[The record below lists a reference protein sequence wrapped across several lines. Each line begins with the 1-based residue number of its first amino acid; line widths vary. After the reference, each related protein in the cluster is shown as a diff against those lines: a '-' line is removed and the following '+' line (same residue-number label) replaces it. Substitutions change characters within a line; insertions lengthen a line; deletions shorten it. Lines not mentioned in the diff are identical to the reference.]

1 MGWHQ
6 IFQINFICL
15 LFLWTFVLNLVSVVV
30 LLLRFL
36 CLHRQR
42 DIQTDKQTD
51 SFAQFHYYLQWCKSW
66 KPIEHYNFVLLK
78 ILFVFFFFLT
88 FLCLFL
94 LCLCVVVWAS
104 KKLTF
109 YSCCVRAVFVVVVAV
124 GSVRPRP
131 PRLGIIYC
139 TKVIPFNSHAN

>member
-1 MGWHQ
+1 M
-6 IFQINFICL
+6 
-15 LFLWTFVLNLVSVVV
+15 
-30 LLLRFL
+30 
-36 CLHRQR
+36 
-42 DIQTDKQTD
+42 
-51 SFAQFHYYLQWCKSW
+51 
-66 KPIEHYNFVLLK
+66 LK
-78 ILFVFFFFLT
+78 IIFVVFLFNFSVFIFA
-88 FLCLFL
+88 L
-94 LCLCVVVWAS
+94 LGVCVCVCAS